1 MKRVLITD
9 ACGGIGLAT
18 SKLLLDKRHQLRL
31 VARTGSKLKDSI
43 NHLKG

>member
-18 SKLLLDKRHQLRL
+18 SKLLVDKGHQLTL
-31 VARTGSKLKDSI
+31 VARTESKLKDAI
-43 NHLKG
+43 NHWKG